1 MKNLLN
7 DPDVAQLYQDL
18 QSGKYKDVEDYMSTF
33 YKESTT
39 SIYTPK
45 KQPELKMFW
54 GGEIIQDF
62 EGDNDYGL

>member
-18 QSGKYKDVEDYMSTF
+18 QSGKYKNVEDYMSTF
-33 YKESTT
+33 YEESTT

>member
-33 YKESTT
+33 YAESTT
-39 SIYTPK
+39 PIYTPK